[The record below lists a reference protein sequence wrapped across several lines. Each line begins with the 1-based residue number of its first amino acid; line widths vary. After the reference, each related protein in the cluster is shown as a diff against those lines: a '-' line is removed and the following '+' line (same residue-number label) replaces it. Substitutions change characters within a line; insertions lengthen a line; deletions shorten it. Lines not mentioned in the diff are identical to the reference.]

1 MGDVFR
7 ARDTILDRTVAVKVL
22 GERYAAHEETRRRF
36 RREAQAGARLSG
48 LPHTV
53 MTFDVGE
60 WHEQPFIVMEYLGG
74 GTLADVIR
82 AGPVS
87 PEQALAWIDQAA
99 LSLDAAHAM
108 GVVHRDVKPGNLLLD
123 DDGELHVADF
133 GIATAAGLESFTQ
146 TGTIL
151 GTAGYL
157 SPEQADG
164 RPATPA
170 SDRYALAVVAF
181 ELLTGSRPFAGATL
195 AAEVAAHAYGEVP
208 SASKRHP
215 SVPAAVDAVFRN
227 ALEKRPDRRYPRCVA
242 FAAAL
247 RAAYAG
253 AGLAAPLAAV
263 PASELPTLVAS
274 PEDPRRPERR
284 VLLLVVLAAAVVLV
298 AGLLSGAFASGWSPT
313 DKAAAVHRPS
323 GPALL
328 VRRGL
333 RLMRARRYAAALPLL
348 ERAVARLDGA
358 SSPTAAAA
366 NATLGETLVH
376 LGRCQASLPYLE
388 RAVSLRPAS
397 TAAATEL
404 SSAQRCAAPVP
415 TPPVRHHH
423 EHHTKPHEHH
433 PKPPEH
439 HGPKPHRG
447 PKHRH

>member
-7 ARDTILDRTVAVKVL
+7 ARDTILDRIVAVKLL
-22 GERYAAHEETRRRF
+22 GERYAADEEIRRRF

-60 WHEQPFIVMEYLGG
+60 WQERPFIVMEYLGG

-123 DDGELHVADF
+123 DEGELHVADF

-157 SPEQADG
+157 SPEQAEG
-164 RPATPA
+164 RPATAA

-181 ELLTGSRPFAGATL
+181 ELLTGGRPFAGATP

-208 SASKRHP
+208 SASRRHR
-215 SVPAAVDAVFRN
+215 SVPVAADPVFRN
-227 ALEKRPDRRYPRCVA
+227 ALEKRPDRRYPRSA
-242 FAAAL
+242 TFAAAL

-253 AGLAAPLAAV
+253 AGLAAPYPTV
-263 PASELPTLVAS
+263 PDSDLPTVVA
-274 PEDPRRPERR
+274 RPHGPGRSERR
-284 VLLLVVLAAAVVLV
+284 ALLLVVLAACLIV
-298 AGLLSGAFASGWSPT
+298 AAGILSGAVGSGLPPA
-313 DKAAAVHRPS
+313 DKAPAAALRRPH

-328 VRRGL
+328 VRRGT
-333 RLMRARRYAAALPLL
+333 RLMLAGRYAAALPLL

-358 SSPTAAAA
+358 STPAAAAA
-366 NATLGETLVH
+366 NAALGETLVD

-397 TAAATEL
+397 TTAATEL
-404 SSAQRCAAPVP
+404 SSAQSCAAPVHP
-415 TPPVRHHH
+415 KPPPS
-423 EHHTKPHEHH
+423 KPHHEHH
-433 PKPPEH
+433 PKPPKHHGPH
-439 HGPKPHRG
+439 HGPKHGR
-447 PKHRH
+447 